1 MGRELFRGL
10 ILQQKGLEMGVEEG
24 QIKPVCILTYWTRRV
39 DEGIIQKLLSQIV
52 FNLLFR
58 SYWDSDLRT
67 CHLPTNLVYFRTFCR
82 TKQIFLNPHSLQHH
96 TTNYF
101 EGTYPSCSL
110 RRMFKAAL
118 DIQIRFL
125 MIPKSMHSSSETTNH
140 AEQPFRSYLKFWQQ
154 LFYFGFFGLKLT
166 FSGG

>member
-58 SYWDSDLRT
+58 SY
-67 CHLPTNLVYFRTFCR
+67 
-82 TKQIFLNPHSLQHH
+82 
-96 TTNYF
+96 
-101 EGTYPSCSL
+101 
-110 RRMFKAAL
+110 
-118 DIQIRFL
+118 
-125 MIPKSMHSSSETTNH
+125 
-140 AEQPFRSYLKFWQQ
+140 
-154 LFYFGFFGLKLT
+154 
-166 FSGG
+166 